1 MDVTSATFQIRPYKE
16 FNCMK
21 GRGRLLCLNRLADLP
36 LDDHISLHESSTT
49 AGDSGLS
56 RNAYDFMRRRRD
68 EIGDPAVKRW
78 NASIRLSNFAN
89 IDNSSLCVRQQI
101 PKIIVLTNTVPLQ
114 MASVGALI
122 DYLVREQAMSDFD
135 DEGIQGLKVRNIEIL
150 TL

>member
-1 MDVTSATFQIRPYKE
+1 
-16 FNCMK
+16 MK

-89 IDNSSLCVRQQI
+89 IDNSSLC
-101 PKIIVLTNTVPLQ
+101 
-114 MASVGALI
+114 MASAGALI

>member
-1 MDVTSATFQIRPYKE
+1 
-16 FNCMK
+16 
-21 GRGRLLCLNRLADLP
+21 
-36 LDDHISLHESSTT
+36 
-49 AGDSGLS
+49 
-56 RNAYDFMRRRRD
+56 MRRRRD

-89 IDNSSLCVRQQI
+89 IDNSSLCVRQQN
-101 PKIIVLTNTVPLQ
+101 PEIIVLINTAPLQ
-114 MASVGALI
+114 MASAGALI